1 MQNQASLA
9 KVGDA
14 IDYWDKKGYDTWNA
28 DLEVHFARVKKGKY
42 ASIMDFNTAN
52 SETMKEGQCDLALL
66 RKSLMSYYVCIG
78 TQQHSPYKKMIS
90 RK

>member
-1 MQNQASLA
+1 MA

-28 DLEVHFARVKKGKY
+28 DLEVHIARVKKGKY
-42 ASIMDFNTAN
+42 AFIIDFHTAN
-52 SETMKEGQCDLALL
+52 DETMKEGQCDLALIP
-66 RKSLMSYYVCIG
+66 KSLMSYYNSIG